1 MPPKRRPRTEMLPD
15 PPADAAKSLASSGSI
30 DAPDAKKAKVSE
42 VDVSTN
48 GSSHIVAPVPVAVPD
63 IIDDGE
69 LVLAKKATPLIIPS
83 SGPKSAEELNPD
95 LVEDGRPMCTYD
107 ENCYR
112 KNPQHF
118 AQFRHPK
125 LLENRRLESEASS
138 ASKPSST
145 HSVPISHVPSSS
157 TATSSS
163 SSTAPSGA
171 AAPSMLRRL
180 SSGGVGLSASD
191 ITKSVVRPEI
201 ELYKT
206 AMMSVLGGQSK
217 ISSEGRKLLK
227 MFRSTHSISEMEHD
241 QLLGQ
246 YGWTPDEYE
255 DGEKNQAAF
264 ELDEEREFMRT
275 AAGTDAFKIFT
286 IFKHQKRNHQQETVW
301 ARASSK
307 FYQTMSKAQANF
319 VIKSIGLIV
328 NPKVSQA
335 YETRRQTMQT
345 ASGAKAPVNEE
356 WGFHGTSEAS
366 IQGISATGFK
376 MPDELKK
383 LQGGKGKAAVAK
395 KEKVTFLDDGYFGS
409 GLYFS
414 LYSDYALFYSEER
427 NSSQILLCKV
437 LSGKAY
443 KCPDRMDG
451 EGLKKGFDSHYSP
464 QGNEIIVFRGDQILP
479 RYIITFEQRE
489 AMEREQEE

>member
-1 MPPKRRPRTEMLPD
+1 MPPKRRPRTDMLPD
-15 PPADAAKSLASSGSI
+15 PTAEASKSLSTSGSI
-30 DAPDAKKAKVSE
+30 DAPDAKKMKVSE
-42 VDVSTN
+42 VDSSKN
-48 GSSHIVAPVPVAVPD
+48 GSTHVVAPAAVGIPD

-69 LVLAKKATPLIIPS
+69 LVLTKKPTISLPAT

-95 LVEDGRPMCTYD
+95 LVDDGRPICTYD
-107 ENCYR
+107 EECYR

-118 AQFRHPK
+118 VTFRHPK

-138 ASKPSST
+138 ASKPLAAHTSS
-145 HSVPISHVPSSS
+145 ISHVPSSS
-157 TATSSS
+157 HAPSSS
-163 SSTAPSGA
+163 ASSAPVGLAS
-171 AAPSMLRRL
+171 PSLMRRN
-180 SSGGVGLSASD
+180 SSGGVGISASD
-191 ITKSVVRPEI
+191 IAKSVVRPEI

-206 AMMSVLGGQSK
+206 AMKSVLGGQSK

-227 MFRSTHSISEMEHD
+227 LFRQNHSITEIEHD

-264 ELDEEREFMRT
+264 ELDEEREFLR
-275 AAGTDAFKIFT
+275 AASGTDSFKIFT
-286 IFKHQKRNHQQETVW
+286 IFKHQKRNNQQESVW

-335 YETRRQTMQT
+335 YEARRHEMQ
-345 ASGAKAPVNEE
+345 AKSGAKAPVNEE

-383 LQGGKGKAAVAK
+383 SQQGKGKAVAK

-451 EGLKKGFDSHYSP
+451 EGLMKGYDSHYSP

-479 RYIITFEQRE
+479 RYIITFETRE
-489 AMEREQEE
+489 AMEREQED

>member
-1 MPPKRRPRTEMLPD
+1 V
-15 PPADAAKSLASSGSI
+15 AAS
-30 DAPDAKKAKVSE
+30 
-42 VDVSTN
+42 N
-48 GSSHIVAPVPVAVPD
+48 GSSHVVAPVSSGLPD

-69 LVLAKKATPLIIPS
+69 MGGVKQVSPSLAVVSKLFSSS

-95 LVEDGRPMCTYD
+95 LVDDGRPICTYD
-107 ENCYR
+107 EECYR
-112 KNPQHF
+112 KNPAHF
-118 AQFRHPK
+118 QQFRHPK
-125 LLENRRLESEASS
+125 LLENRRLEAEALLATSPPPHHVTSSCSSLPSTSSTSTPTS
-138 ASKPSST
+138 ASTASG
-145 HSVPISHVPSSS
+145 
-157 TATSSS
+157 TATSTSS
-163 SSTAPSGA
+163 
-171 AAPSMLRRL
+171 AAPTLMRRN

-191 ITKSVVRPEI
+191 IAKSVVRPEI

-206 AMMSVLGGQSK
+206 VMKSVLSGQSK

-227 MFRSTHSISEMEHD
+227 MFRQNHSITEMEHD
-241 QLLGQ
+241 RLLGQ

-255 DGEKNQAAF
+255 EGEKNQGAF
-264 ELDEEREFMRT
+264 ELDEEREFLRT
-275 AAGTDAFKIFT
+275 ATGTDAFKIFT
-286 IFKHQKRNHQQETVW
+286 IFKHQKRNNQQESVW

-328 NPKVSQA
+328 NPKISTAYDSRRVEMQA
-335 YETRRQTMQT
+335 
-345 ASGAKAPVNEE
+345 ASVTKAPVNEE
-356 WGFHGTSEAS
+356 WGFHGTSETS
-366 IQGISATGFK
+366 IQGIAATGFK

-383 LQGGKGKAAVAK
+383 MQQAKGKATAK

-437 LSGKAY
+437 LTGKSY

-479 RYIITFEQRE
+479 RYIITFESRE
-489 AMEREQEE
+489 AMEREQED